1 MKPDTLH
8 ILYGDI
14 PVGTL
19 AYAREKDEI
28 SLTYDESWQFGR
40 ESFPI
45 SLSLP
50 LAKRSHPDAAMR
62 PFLQGLLPDNPAVIE
77 AWGKRFQVSPRNPF
91 DVIKHVG
98 EDCAGAFQF
107 VRPERLDLILSGAL
121 DSLVRL
127 SEDDVAKRMIDL
139 QSQARSIPTLL
150 EGRFSLAGAQTKDAL
165 YQKDGG
171 WFVPSGRIPSTH
183 ILKPQLEEFEEHA
196 LNEHFC
202 LKLASRLGLRSA
214 ESRILSVAGM
224 KVLCVERYDR
234 VTYTAGGPLVR
245 LHQEDVCQALGRY
258 PHQKY
263 QADGGPSAAEIANLL
278 NRSSDDHEADVATFI
293 ASLAFNWVIA
303 GTDAHSKNY
312 SLIHGQGSYLRSA
325 PLYDLASFLPYQRD
339 PNSTKVKLAM
349 KIGGTYRLHEIDASH
364 WEKWAEE
371 VDLAPERVIRIVRLT
386 VQGVMDSL
394 DLVEETIREENDS
407 PFIQKLT
414 DVINHRA
421 ARCAELVTAAR

>member
-1 MKPDTLH
+1 MKLDTLH

-19 AYAREKDEI
+19 VYAREKDQI
-28 SLTYDESWQFGR
+28 SLAYDESWQFGMA
-40 ESFPI
+40 SFPI

-50 LAKRSHPDAAMR
+50 LARKFHPDAAMR

-77 AWGKRFQVSPRNPF
+77 AWGKRFQVSPRNPL

-98 EDCAGAFQF
+98 EDCAGALQF

-165 YQKDGG
+165 YQKDGS

-202 LKLASRLGLRSA
+202 LQLASRLGLRSA
-214 ESRILSVAGM
+214 QSRILSVAGK

-234 VTYTAGGPLVR
+234 VTDAAGGPLVR

-263 QADGGPSAAEIANLL
+263 QADGGPSAAEIAMLL
-278 NRSSDDHEADVATFI
+278 NRSSDNHEADVAAFI
-293 ASLAFNWVIA
+293 GSLAFNWVIA

-312 SLIHGQGSYLRSA
+312 SLIHGQGSYLGLA

-339 PNSTKVKLAM
+339 PKSSKVKLAM
-349 KIGGTYRLHEIDASH
+349 KIGGTYRLHQIDTAH

-371 VDLAPERVIRIVRLT
+371 VDLVPERVIEIVRLT
-386 VQGVMDSL
+386 VQGIVKSIAP
-394 DLVEETIREENDS
+394 VEEAIREENDS
-407 PFIQKLT
+407 AFLQKLAE
-414 DVINHRA
+414 VIKHRA
-421 ARCAELVTAAR
+421 TRCAKLVSAVR